1 MTALPSGTT
10 HSRYNKQK
18 GRTNYFNIEGEVV
31 TIWNNAWEPYSGNM
45 ANIKSITEEAK
56 VVPVPKNLIPKNLPS
71 QNKPSKNTTKTRT
84 PIVKAEVKYDPVF
97 PTFAEEVMDRIPSV
111 VLRQLLQHYKN
122 ADVIEVEINVKTTH
136 TIKG

>member
-18 GRTNYFNIEGEVV
+18 SRTNYFNIDGEVV
-31 TIWNNAWEPYSGNM
+31 TIWNNSWEPYSGNM
-45 ANIKSITEEAK
+45 ANMKPISDDSKEVS
-56 VVPVPKNLIPKNLPS
+56 VPKQKLVTEKKVTKSPI
-71 QNKPSKNTTKTRT
+71 KTRT
-84 PIVKAEVKYDPVF
+84 PVPKEIEYDPLF

-111 VLRQLLQHYKN
+111 VLRQLLHHYKN